1 MQIGVRVLMYRAS
14 LIIFSFVFLF
24 ACKKDSQYKDT
35 ATIIA
40 YDPRTAPCTGGIFI
54 LVDGHPNVNH
64 PEGYYNIDSLP
75 ASFNVNPPQRVSID
89 WQLSSKCFGNYI
101 DIKRI
106 RQVKGN

>member
-1 MQIGVRVLMYRAS
+1 MGVMFLVYRAS
-14 LIIFSFVFLF
+14 LVISAFVIFF
-24 ACKKDSQYKDT
+24 ACKKDSQYKDG

-40 YDPRTAPCTGGIFI
+40 FDPRTAPCTGGIFI

-64 PEGYYNIDSLP
+64 PEGYYDIASLP

-101 DIKRI
+101 DIKKI
-106 RQVKGN
+106 RQVDRD